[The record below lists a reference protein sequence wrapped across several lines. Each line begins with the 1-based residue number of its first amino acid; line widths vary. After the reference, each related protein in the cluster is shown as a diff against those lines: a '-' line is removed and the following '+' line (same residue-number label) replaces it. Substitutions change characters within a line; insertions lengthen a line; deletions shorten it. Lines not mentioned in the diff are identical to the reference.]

1 MAFLSFRANDIEKFM
16 EILFG
21 TGLFMV
27 IVVYFIVFALV
38 ATVWVLILEQFTPG
52 LQGDI
57 GFTRA
62 FDAINIVIGFIYFVW
77 LKQSFH
83 GYTRSIRQFRNLIV
97 QIRNFSNTFF
107 GVFEY
112 QEKKSSAFKTRPEE
126 FVRHIN
132 DMNTVLQLFIFH
144 SYRLFASQNTD
155 QFPIQLHKISNY
167 LGEKLSV
174 LNQYD
179 HMTIECRLLAITRSI
194 ILELDKEDFLIDADI
209 RDLNRNLNNI
219 SGMLDQI
226 DVDQAVI
233 EPDVFQNHVGFT
245 LLVYFG
251 LWTPVTMWI
260 SFGATITIIVYPL
273 VLFILTGPVIYR
285 GWLGDP
291 FDPRRPLRLGE
302 HIEWRKDFMS
312 KINFHAKQ
320 ILGN

>member
-1 MAFLSFRANDIEKFM
+1 MVFLSFKANDTEKFLS
-16 EILFG
+16 IFIG

-27 IVVYFIVFALV
+27 IVVYLIVFAVV
-38 ATVWVLILEQFTPG
+38 ATSWVLILEKFTPG

-57 GFTRA
+57 SFTRA
-62 FDAINIVIGFIYFVW
+62 FDALNIVIGFVYFVW

-83 GYTRSIRQFRNLIV
+83 GYTKPVRQFRNLIV
-97 QIRNFSNTFF
+97 QIRSFSNTFF
-107 GVFEY
+107 GIFEY
-112 QEKKSSAFKTRPEE
+112 QEKKIDATQENTFRN
-126 FVRHIN
+126 HIS
-132 DMNTVLQLFIFH
+132 DMNVVLQLFIFH
-144 SYRLFASQNTD
+144 SYRLFAKKNID
-155 QFPIQLHKISNY
+155 QFPIQSYNISYY
-167 LGEKLSV
+167 LKQKLV
-174 LNQYD
+174 ALDQFGF
-179 HMTIECRLLAITRSI
+179 MTVECRLLTITRSI
-194 ILELDKEDFLIDADI
+194 IRKLDEESVLIDADL

-260 SFGATITIIVYPL
+260 SFGPAITIIIYPI

-291 FDPRRPLRLGE
+291 FDPKRPIRLGE
-302 HIEWRKDFMS
+302 HMEWRRDFMS
-312 KINFHAKQ
+312 KINVHATQVLK
-320 ILGN
+320 N